1 MNKLLL
7 AICFLGSCVSVFAQ
21 KEMTVEERYEWRLK
35 QEKLY
40 GIYIP
45 KDLTDA
51 FVQLNKRIDADSK
64 AKFKNAEEAVVAQK
78 LQFSLGRWMIVNWG
92 FYEGS
97 RLTAFLNQ
105 LDLHH
110 PEDMARFIIITF
122 HRSVNRESLEVK
134 TLVEEL
140 KTKRAELEQDRLL
153 QGEILHQET
162 RIREQP
168 DSTNQKGK

>member
-1 MNKLLL
+1 MKKLLL
-7 AICFLGSCVSVFAQ
+7 ITFFLGNTIAIFAQ
-21 KEMTVEERYEWRLK
+21 KEMTAEERYEWRLK

-51 FVQLNKRIDADSK
+51 FVELNKKINTDSK
-64 AKFKNAEEAVVAQK
+64 MKFKNAPEEVVAKK
-78 LQFSLGRWMIVNWG
+78 LHFSLGRWMMVNWG

-97 RLTAFLNQ
+97 RLTAFLNK

-110 PEDMARFIIITF
+110 PDDMARFIIITF
-122 HRSVNRESLEVK
+122 HRSVNRTPLEVK
-134 TLVEEL
+134 DLVEEL
-140 KTKRAELEQDRLL
+140 KTKRANLEQDRLL

-168 DSTNQKGK
+168 DSTENRGS